1 MDQVDRRRG
10 RARLPKSV
18 TRGSFAEYIAAL
30 TLETGI
36 APNDLLNAPIEVLE
50 SLEDLIERR
59 KTAQAHAQ
67 KGIR

>member
-1 MDQVDRRRG
+1 MAQERCGRG
-10 RARLPKSV
+10 RRRLPKSV

-59 KTAQAHAQ
+59 KAAERQ
-67 KGIR
+67 KGRR